1 MSIFLSNKYN
11 KLSSQKLLNEIN
23 KWEQILNDNKNIN
36 LENIISK
43 YKAYIFNFLNISSNK
58 YEIYI
63 TNGIRSYNLIFKI
76 LNSIYNKGNLH
87 IIVSNTE
94 ENFILSNCKQL
105 INNKVLDISFVEP
118 NKYGIIELD
127 TIKQHIK
134 KNTKLISMPY
144 FNKDLGT
151 INNLKE
157 ITELCKT
164 KNILFTS
171 NINNLFGF
179 ANNYKILSNID
190 ISFTSFE
197 SIYGPSNLSLLII
210 KKYITNDNIIKLI
223 NSSSYSLTEKKSIP
237 LISGS
242 LSSIISI
249 TKNRNDKNE
258 KIQQIKNLFI
268 SKLNEIFPTYKYS
281 EFNDIYI
288 PSIIK
293 LSIVFIND
301 YSKSNTILFSVF
313 SNKVKI
319 SNNNIKKY
327 IENNDI
333 IINDTSSHIFNII
346 NYNNRIKNGI
356 LSISFGDNNKTTDI
370 NKLLKCL
377 LEAIKMQYCDL
388 YNEIKDN
395 IIVKQKLNQKKIK
408 KVVRFSNPLHISSNS
423 KKHNVPKL
431 KSILV

>member
-1 MSIFLSNKYN
+1 MSNKYA
-11 KLSSQKLLNEIN
+11 KLTSQKILNEID
-23 KWEQILNDNKNIN
+23 KWEQIINNNKNID
-36 LENIISK
+36 LESIISK
-43 YKAYIFNFLNISSNK
+43 YKAYIFNFLNISPNK

-63 TNGIRSYNLIFKI
+63 TNGCRSYSLIFKI
-76 LNSIYNKGNLH
+76 LNSLYSKSTIH

-94 ENFILSNCKQL
+94 ECFILSNCKQL
-105 INNKVLDISFVEP
+105 ITNKILDITFIDP

-134 KNTKLISMPY
+134 KNTKLISIPY
-144 FNKDLGT
+144 LNKDLGT

-157 ITELCKT
+157 ITDLCKT

-171 NINNLFGF
+171 NINNLFGYV
-179 ANNYKILSNID
+179 NNYKILSNID

-210 KKYITNDNIIKLI
+210 KKNIINDNITRLI
-223 NSSSYSLTEKKSIP
+223 NSSSYSIAEKKSIP

-242 LSSIISI
+242 LSSIIS
-249 TKNRNDKNE
+249 TAKNRSEKNE
-258 KIQQIKNLFI
+258 RIQQMKNLFI

-281 EFNDIYI
+281 EFNDIYT

-293 LSIVFIND
+293 LSIIFIND
-301 YSKSNTILFSVF
+301 SSKSNTILFSVF
-313 SNKVKI
+313 SNKVRI
-319 SNNNIKKY
+319 SSNNIKKY
-327 IENNDI
+327 IEDNDI
-333 IINDTSSHIFNII
+333 FINDIPNHIFNII
-346 NYNNRIKNGI
+346 NYNSKIKNGI
-356 LSISFGDNNKTTDI
+356 ISITFGDNNKHTDI

-377 LEAIKMQYCDL
+377 LEAIKMQYFDL

-395 IIVKQKLNQKKIK
+395 IVVKQKLNQKKIK
-408 KVVRFSNPLHISSNS
+408 KVVRFSSPLHIGSNS
-423 KKHNVPKL
+423 KKHNHPKL